1 MTHKF
6 LKEVCQEV
14 SKYPRPVNSLGS
26 TYTKDLVKEFA
37 IKNNL
42 PLSIEEHRSKT
53 TPTHFFLK
61 AKKLVKLNILNEFK
75 EHVEGKIFIVEI
87 EKLKYINTL
96 QDYIPILLIKDIV
109 DIELYKD
116 KINDIKPK
124 AVIFS
129 LITIDTNFYQRVF
142 NFNMPVFSIGYKD
155 LEYIEELT
163 YITLEPIK
171 EEQIEIENISFDIG
185 RGPIVYVI
193 TSISSKDDSYGTIY
207 SASSIALTLGIA
219 QSFCK
224 HYNSDFRFR
233 FFFTEE
239 DSYNFDSIQKHI
251 SKNLKHVYYAISV
264 FNMGWT
270 NKSCFYEDAH
280 GDNSLYMSEKFYKY
294 AKSINQNISFL
305 KTKTMSFLHAPFKN
319 KDVKT
324 LMLGSYPCIVSN
336 TKYDNIESV
345 RFEELYSWF
354 EILSGF
360 LRRFHAL

>member
-6 LKEVCQEV
+6 INEVCKEI
-14 SKYPRPVNSLGS
+14 SKYPRPINSSGANH
-26 TYTKDLVKEFA
+26 TKNLIKEFA

-42 PLSIEEHRSKT
+42 PLKIEELKSRT
-53 TPTHFFLK
+53 IPTYFFLK
-61 AKKLVKLNILNEFK
+61 AKKLVKLNILNKFQ
-75 EHVEGKIFIVEI
+75 EHLEGKIFVVEI
-87 EKLKYINTL
+87 EKLRYINTL
-96 QDYIPILLIKDIV
+96 EGYIPILLIKDIV

-129 LITIDTNFYQRVF
+129 LITIDTSFYQRVF
-142 NFNMPVFSIGYKD
+142 NFNMPVFSISSKD

-171 EEQIEIENISFDIG
+171 EEQTEIENISFDIG
-185 RGPIVYVI
+185 RGPIVYIV
-193 TSISSKDDSYGTIY
+193 TSVSSKDDSCGAIY
-207 SASSIALTLGIA
+207 SASSVALSLGIA

-224 HYNSDFRFR
+224 NYNSDFRFR

-239 DSYNFDSIQKHI
+239 DNCDFEGVQKHI
-251 SKNLKHVYYAISV
+251 GKNLKHVYYAISI

-270 NKSCFYEDAH
+270 NKSCFYEDAY
-280 GDNSLYMSEKFYKY
+280 GDNSIYMSEKFYKY
-294 AKSINQNISFL
+294 AKSINQKVFFL
-305 KTKTMSFLHAPFKN
+305 KTKTMSFLHAPFKD

-324 LMLGSYPCIVSN
+324 LMIGSYPCILSN
-336 TKYDNIESV
+336 TTYDNIESV
-345 RFEELYSWF
+345 KLEELYSWF
-354 EILSGF
+354 EVLSGF